1 MTYIPHQ
8 ALVPPSQTPAADYP
22 QPPSSSGGQ
31 RWRCWERSCL
41 IDSLADGLQIEQV
54 ASKLGRTADAVRRE
68 FERLR
73 SGQTPCPAAEEAKLE
88 RLKAT
93 FAGPPAA
100 RKRLYRTSLLDL
112 RAQYRHIARKL
123 EELGEKVREW
133 RAVNLIHLAVAVKE
147 GRFPSSLLQSSGL
160 SLRTCTAVAKLA
172 EDLQAGRGGE
182 GSAAFLAAGTYDMP
196 EQAGESA
203 LDDQRWEN
211 MTLASLG
218 INAGI
223 CSILAGQIPPVIT
236 VGDWENLVESGSE
249 NPLPEAHR
257 VGVEHA
263 VDAWRKGLPR

>member
-1 MTYIPHQ
+1 
-8 ALVPPSQTPAADYP
+8 
-22 QPPSSSGGQ
+22 
-31 RWRCWERSCL
+31 
-41 IDSLADGLQIEQV
+41 
-54 ASKLGRTADAVRRE
+54 
-68 FERLR
+68 
-73 SGQTPCPAAEEAKLE
+73 
-88 RLKAT
+88 
-93 FAGPPAA
+93 
-100 RKRLYRTSLLDL
+100 
-112 RAQYRHIARKL
+112 
-123 EELGEKVREW
+123 
-133 RAVNLIHLAVAVKE
+133 
-147 GRFPSSLLQSSGL
+147 
-160 SLRTCTAVAKLA
+160 
-172 EDLQAGRGGE
+172 
-182 GSAAFLAAGTYDMP
+182 MP